1 MPDRD
6 LRRSEM
12 LLGLQEDVG
21 IPTVPDT
28 GRIVESAPLKEPH
41 TPGEWIKLN
50 LFSSVTNGIVT
61 VAAGAILAWI
71 VVQLVDFVFID
82 GDWEVIR
89 ANIRGYMVGKFPPEQ
104 LWRVWACAYLVAVLA
119 GYSLGTRRKG
129 FRLTRGRVV
138 TALIASAGAILI
150 VGFTAQTAL
159 VRALVAGIPVAV
171 VGAGLVGWAI
181 GPRYRRSLLA
191 LWIISF
197 PVMLVVIRG
206 FGGVPPR
213 LWGGFFFNIMAAIV
227 GIFASF
233 PIGIALA
240 VGRRSELPAV
250 RGFSVVVIEVFR
262 GVPLV
267 AWLIFSKFVLDLL
280 LPPQL
285 DLPDIVKALVMM
297 TLFSAAYVAE
307 IVRGGLQ
314 GIPEG
319 QYDAGR
325 ALGLSRTRMMAFVI
339 LPQALRSTIPA
350 MISHFISLFKDT
362 SLFSAI
368 QWTDLLR
375 AAQRSATNLQ
385 FLGQDAQTLA
395 FAGLVFWIVAF
406 SMSRW
411 SQRLEVR
418 LGVGER

>member
-1 MPDRD
+1 M
-6 LRRSEM
+6 
-12 LLGLQEDVG
+12 
-21 IPTVPDT
+21 
-28 GRIVESAPLKEPH
+28 
-41 TPGEWIKLN
+41 
-50 LFSSVTNGIVT
+50 
-61 VAAGAILAWI
+61 ILA
-71 VVQLVDFVFID
+71 
-82 GDWEVIR
+82 
-89 ANIRGYMVGKFPPEQ
+89 A
-104 LWRVWACAYLVAVLA
+104 AV
-119 GYSLGTRRKG
+119 
-129 FRLTRGRVV
+129 
-138 TALIASAGAILI
+138 LI
-150 VGFTAQTAL
+150 VGFATTTFF
-159 VRALVAGIPVAV
+159 VRALSLLVPIVLIVALILGRF
-171 VGAGLVGWAI
+171 I
-181 GPRYRRSLLA
+181 GPRMKRRLLIV
-191 LWIISF
+191 WILAF
-197 PVMLVVIRG
+197 PVMLVIIRG

-213 LWGGFFFNIMAAIV
+213 LWGGFFFNIMAAVV

-240 VGRRSELPAV
+240 LGRRSALPAV
-250 RGFSVVVIEVFR
+250 RGFSIVVIELFR

-267 AWLIFSKFVLDLL
+267 AWLIFAKYVLDLL

-319 QYDAGR
+319 QYDAAR
-325 ALGLSRTRMMAFVI
+325 ALGLSTTRMMAFII

-368 QWTDLLR
+368 QWTELLR
-375 AAQRSATNLQ
+375 AAQRSATNLA
-385 FLGQDAQTLA
+385 FSGQLAQALA
-395 FAGLVFWIVAF
+395 FAALIFWLVAF